1 MTPENFGLNSA
12 LNLAINH
19 GFLDAAQIAQLIPH
33 HGDMSLLAGV
43 NSFDADNI
51 HCSAQ
56 SHRYPNN
63 PLRENGML
71 GAVCGVEYAAQAMAI
86 HGALS
91 SQKNASQ
98 PRGGRLASVR
108 SVDIFVARLDT
119 IQEDLDVHATLLMN
133 DENSMMYEF
142 TVSTPS
148 QILLKGKATVIL
160 MPKESE

>member
-1 MTPENFGLNSA
+1 MTPENLGSNLA
-12 LNLAINH
+12 LNISLLN
-19 GFLDAAQIAQLIPH
+19 AAQIAQLIPH
-33 HGDMSLLAGV
+33 HGDMSLLASV
-43 NSFDADNI
+43 NTFDAHSI
-51 HCSAQ
+51 HCSAK
-56 SHRYPNN
+56 SHCFPTN
-63 PLRENGML
+63 PLRENDML
-71 GAVCGVEYAAQAMAI
+71 SAVCGVEYAAQAMAV

-119 IQEDLDVHATLLMN
+119 VQEDLDVYATLLMN

-148 QILLKGKATVIL
+148 QILLQGKATVIL
-160 MPKESE
+160 MPKESEK

>member
-1 MTPENFGLNSA
+1 MTPENFGSNLA
-12 LNLAINH
+12 LNLGINL
-19 GFLDAAQIAQLIPH
+19 GLLDAAQIAQLIPH
-33 HGDMSLLAGV
+33 HGDMSLLASV
-43 NSFDADNI
+43 NTFDAQSI
-51 HCSAQ
+51 HCSAT
-56 SHRYPNN
+56 SHRFPNN
-63 PLRENGML
+63 PLRENDML
-71 GAVCGVEYAAQAMAI
+71 DAVCGIEYAAQAMAV

-148 QILLKGKATVIL
+148 QILLQGKATVIL
-160 MPKESE
+160 IPKESE